1 MSGSG
6 VPGGD
11 LFVAPGPGLPRGAVI
26 AALELGERFSKSSGP
41 GGQGVNTTDSR
52 VELVFDVEDSLSL
65 TQTQRAGRPRGGGGR
80 RHRGLGTPLAVPQ
93 SRRRPRPAR
102 RAVAHRARAAR
113 ADPPADEADPRLAD
127 PTAGR
132 QAPSR
137 RYQGPA
143 RPRARGGLRSRHAEG
158 ARYRAICMT
167 PSPRSTAPPVTV
179 AAGRRGSGA
188 P

>member
-65 TQTQRAGRPRGGGGR
+65 TQTQRARVARAVGAVVVIVASEHRSQYRNRVAARDRLAAQLRTALAPPGPIRRPTKPTRGSQTR
-80 RHRGLGTPLAVPQ
+80 RLAAK
-93 SRRRPRPAR
+93 RRRG
-102 RAVAHRARAAR
+102 
-113 ADPPADEADPRLAD
+113 D
-127 PTAGR
+127 TK
-132 QAPSR
+132 
-137 RYQGPA
+137 
-143 RPRARGGLRSRHAEG
+143 GLR
-158 ARYRAICMT
+158 
-167 PSPRSTAPPVTV
+167 
-179 AAGRRGSGA
+179 GRVRGED
-188 P
+188 